1 MGGTRERKKDDQ
13 SRPVTQTT
21 NVELFKEKDRE
32 ITEEVMDE

>member
-13 SRPVTQTT
+13 SRPVIQTT